1 MGHWFECRDG
11 SPLPIIDLEATCWGS
26 GHTPDGVSQSIHS
39 MEIIEIGCA
48 FANRQG
54 ELLDTQSFL
63 VRPTRNP
70 LLSTFCTG
78 LTGIT
83 QPMVDSAPELPEAIE
98 ATNSWL
104 GDLPDDFIWCSWDN
118 YDRLHLEAQSL
129 LDGAQPAILAYPHLN
144 LKRIWRHTT
153 GQKKKNG
160 LASALQFHGLVF
172 EGSHHRGVDDARNIT
187 RLLPF
192 MKWSLESELLTS
204 PEGTV

>member
-26 GHTPDGVSQSIHS
+26 RHTPDGVSQSIHS

-98 ATNSWL
+98 AYRFL
-104 GDLPDDFIWCSWDN
+104 FEEKGL
-118 YDRLHLEAQSL
+118 LEAGPLLSGIKRSL
-129 LDGAQPAILAYPHLN
+129 D
-144 LKRIWRHTT
+144 
-153 GQKKKNG
+153 
-160 LASALQFHGLVF
+160 LV
-172 EGSHHRGVDDARNIT
+172 A
-187 RLLPF
+187 
-192 MKWSLESELLTS
+192 
-204 PEGTV
+204 